1 MTVDDAAKAGPDL
14 ASWRRGVAAVLAK
27 AQRKDA
33 AEFGATP
40 DDHLVTETLDG
51 LGIRPLYTS
60 ADELPE
66 PPLPGSHPF
75 VRGADPH
82 RDTIRGW
89 HVTCRFDGTGD
100 SVHDDV
106 VGALENGASAL
117 WLVIGR
123 GAITVDSLARVL
135 DGVYLDLAPVMLDAG
150 SEVATAANAVLS
162 LLDERGRDE
171 RFDRATARI
180 SLGAAPLTT
189 AFARGAG
196 SARESI
202 DMAAAVS
209 LAQAALA
216 RSEQIRAFLVDAT
229 VFHDAGA
236 SDTQEVGA
244 ACAAGI
250 AYVQAMMAAGMP
262 AADALSQVEFRFS
275 VTDDQFQSIAKLR
288 AARQAWARI
297 AEVLGAP
304 EAGSAPQHAVTSA
317 AMLTQRDPWVNMLR
331 GTVAAFGAGV
341 GGADFVTVLPFDA
354 ALPPG
359 SMGISE
365 AFAQR
370 IARNTQLLL
379 LEESNLGRVLDPAA
393 GSWFVESLTA
403 TIAAAA
409 WEFLQEIE
417 RRGGLDAAIVDGWLG
432 EQIATTRGARDQ
444 AVAERRWSITGVN
457 EFPDLGE
464 KPAQESAGTPLIGDQ
479 VHRYAEPFETLRDRS
494 DAHLAR
500 TGERPRVL
508 LAPLGPLA
516 EHNVRTTFVM
526 NFLAAGGIE
535 GINPGPTSLDE
546 LGSAAKEAGTTVA
559 VVCGTD
565 ARYGTEATEAISA
578 LRGSGIGTVLVAG
591 SARALPED
599 ALTDDARPDGFVSAR
614 MDAARALAELLDQL
628 GVQ

>member
-33 AEFGATP
+33 ADFGATP
-40 DDHLVTETLDG
+40 DDHLVTATLDG
-51 LGIRPLYTS
+51 FGIRPLYTS
-60 ADELPE
+60 ADEFPE

-75 VRGADPH
+75 VRGVDPH
-82 RDTIRGW
+82 RDTNRGW
-89 HVTCRFDGTGD
+89 HITCRFDGSSS

-117 WLVIGR
+117 WLVIGK

-150 SEVATAANAVLS
+150 PEVATAANAVLS

-180 SLGAAPLTT
+180 SLGAAPLST
-189 AFARGAG
+189 AFARSAGA
-196 SARESI
+196 ARESI
-202 DMAAAVS
+202 DMAAAVP

-216 RSEQIRAFLVDAT
+216 RSEQIRAFLIDAT

-236 SDTQEVGA
+236 SGTQEVGA
-244 ACAAGI
+244 ACATGI

-275 VTDDQFQSIAKLR
+275 VTDDQFESIAKLR

-304 EAGSAPQHAVTSA
+304 EAGGAPQHAVTSA
-317 AMLTQRDPWVNMLR
+317 AMMTQRDPWVNMLR

-341 GGADFVTVLPFDA
+341 GGADFVTVQPFDA

-359 SMGISE
+359 AMGVSQ
-365 AFAQR
+365 AFSQR

-403 TIAAAA
+403 TIAASA

-417 RRGGLDAAIVDGWLG
+417 RRGGLEPTIADGWLG
-432 EQIATTRGARDQ
+432 EQIASTRAARDK

-464 KPAQESAGTPLIGDQ
+464 KPTNDSSGTPLVGDQ
-479 VHRYAEPFETLRDRS
+479 VQRYAAPFETLRDRS
-494 DAHLAR
+494 DSYLAS
-500 TGERPRVL
+500 TGSRPRVL
-508 LAPLGPLA
+508 LAPVGPLA

-535 GINPGPTSLDE
+535 GINPGPISLDE
-546 LGSAAKEAGTTVA
+546 LAGAAKDSGTTIA

-565 ARYGTEATEAISA
+565 ARYATEAAGAIEA
-578 LRGSGIGTVLVAG
+578 LRGSGIDTVLVAG
-591 SARALPED
+591 SARSLPD
-599 ALTDDARPDGFVSAR
+599 DTLPDDARPDGFVSAR
-614 MDAARALAELLDQL
+614 MDAARALADLLDRL

>member
-1 MTVDDAAKAGPDL
+1 MTVDDAPKAGPDL

-27 AQRKDA
+27 AQRKEA
-33 AEFGATP
+33 ADFGATP

-51 LGIRPLYTS
+51 FGIRPLYTS

-66 PPLPGSHPF
+66 PPLPGTHPF
-75 VRGADPH
+75 VRGTDPH
-82 RDTIRGW
+82 RDTSRGW
-89 HVTCRFDGTGD
+89 HVTCRFDGTGS

-117 WLVIGR
+117 WLVIGK
-123 GAITVDSLARVL
+123 GSITVDSLARVL
-135 DGVYLDLAPVMLDAG
+135 EGVYLDLAPVMLDAG
-150 SEVATAANAVLS
+150 AEVAAAANALLS

-189 AFARGAG
+189 AFARESGAV
-196 SARESI
+196 RKSI
-202 DMAAAVS
+202 DVAAAVS
-209 LAQAALA
+209 LAQAALS

-229 VFHDAGA
+229 VFHDSGA
-236 SDTQEVGA
+236 SDSQEVGA

-250 AYVQAMMAAGMP
+250 AYVQAMMAAGMT

-317 AMLTQRDPWVNMLR
+317 AMMTQRDPWVNMLR

-341 GGADFVTVLPFDA
+341 GGADFVTVQPFDA

-359 SMGISE
+359 AMGVSA

-403 TIAAAA
+403 TIAATA
-409 WEFLQEIE
+409 WDFLQEIE
-417 RRGGLDAAIVDGWLG
+417 RRGGLESTLAEGWLG
-432 EQIATTRGARDQ
+432 EQIAATRSTRDQ
-444 AVAERRWSITGVN
+444 AVAERRWSITGVS

-464 KPAQESAGTPLIGDQ
+464 KPTNESDGTPLIGEQ
-479 VHRYAEPFETLRDRS
+479 VHRYAAPFETLRDRS

-500 TGERPRVL
+500 TGSRPRVV
-508 LAPLGPLA
+508 LAPVGPLA

-535 GINPGPTSLDE
+535 GVNPGPVSLDQ
-546 LGSAAKEAGTTVA
+546 LPAAASDAGTTIA

-565 ARYGTEATEAISA
+565 SRYGTEAAEAIKA
-578 LRGSGIGTVLVAG
+578 LRGSGISTVLVAG
-591 SARALPED
+591 SARSLPSDLPE
-599 ALTDDARPDGFVSAR
+599 DARPDGFVSAR